1 MGKTTELHVKCWEE
15 FEEEIAKL
23 EEPGRSRWDELW
35 FRGQGNA
42 SWGLQTT
49 LERRVGATRSVGDYF
64 RLINHIKPAIETFTG
79 ATFEMPD
86 RGSIDESAR
95 SYDLFHQ
102 FVLNC
107 ATYLAHLR
115 HNGFPS
121 PLLDWT
127 GSPYVAAY
135 FAFSRSAGSDV
146 AIYVFRERPHN
157 VKISGSTIPSIFS
170 IGPIIK
176 THKRHFRQQ
185 SRYTLCAQFETDK
198 WMFEPHDSGFGTG
211 IKEQDF
217 LWRFVIP
224 ASERRKVLRHFDKFN
239 MNEFTLFDTEEGLM
253 EMLAMREF
261 DLRGD
266 DRPAPI
272 PFDNVHWS
280 SRSGTGP

>member
-1 MGKTTELHVKCWEE
+1 MGKTTELRVKCWED
-15 FEEEIAKL
+15 FEEEVAKL
-23 EEPGRSRWDELW
+23 EQPGRPRWDELW

-49 LERRVGATRSVGDYF
+49 LERRVGVGRSVGDYF
-64 RLINHIKPAIETFTG
+64 RLINRIKPAIETFTG
-79 ATFEMPD
+79 AAFETPD
-86 RGSIDESAR
+86 RSSIDQSIR

-102 FVLNC
+102 FIFSS

-121 PLLDWT
+121 PLLDWS

-135 FAFSRSAGSDV
+135 FAFSRSVGTDI

-157 VKISGSTIPSIFS
+157 MKLGGSDTPSIFS
-170 IGPIIK
+170 LGPIIK

-185 SRYTLCAQFETDK
+185 SRYTICAQFEEQK
-198 WMFEPHDSGFGTG
+198 EWMFVPHDSGFGTRDR
-211 IKEQDF
+211 EQDF
-217 LWRFVIP
+217 LWKFVMP

-239 MNEFTLFDTEEGLM
+239 LNEFTLFDTEEGLM

-261 DLRGD
+261 DLSE
-266 DRPAPI
+266 P
-272 PFDNVHWS
+272 S
-280 SRSGTGP
+280 T